1 MLTSPIA
8 SKPRWFMV
16 FNLDVALIDERMATI
31 LATAVRRHQCPQDGH
46 EGAPVHVDPD
56 KRRRHTERTSAVRCA
71 AFQNGSGA
79 VCILFLV
86 TLNLLTGFAKPFERC
101 DGH

>member
-8 SKPRWFMV
+8 SKPSWFMV
-16 FNLDVALIDERMATI
+16 LNLDVALIDERMTTI
-31 LATAVRRHQCPQDGH
+31 LATAIRRHQCSQDRH

-56 KRRRHTERTSAVRCA
+56 KRRRHAERTSTVRCA
-71 AFQNGSGA
+71 AFQDGGGA

-86 TLNLLTGFAKPFERC
+86 TLNLLTGLAEPVEVW
-101 DGH
+101 